1 MPPTPPAGFG
11 QRRPE
16 VSRRLEGRPRPTPA
30 GAAGP
35 VEFTGRRG
43 PLFKLLVKN
52 AVFNLLTLWI
62 YRFWAKTWV
71 RRYFW
76 NNIRIDR
83 DPLEYTG
90 LPSELFFGF
99 LIVLAIL
106 APLGLAYEV
115 VRTVLESASEAA
127 QSAADIAYTLVLLVL
142 IQVAF
147 YRMWRYRLTRTT
159 WRGIRFGLDGSTW
172 RFLGLSVGWT
182 LLSVVT
188 LGMAYPWMRVALMRY
203 RIQHTRF
210 GQTRFGFAG
219 SGKALCG
226 PFLLAFGLPG
236 ALTVAFLAAN
246 PDLVGAVVDSVA
258 AGAESEFADTVAGGA
273 EPEFTD
279 DEVRAPALLSV
290 WLAAPFLYIWYRVRE
305 FRYMVGCTRFADV
318 SFASA
323 ARSARIIWMSVL
335 TVGAIIGLA
344 AAIIGLGAVVAGGVF
359 SLAADSPAGALV
371 VPLAVVL
378 FISLV
383 SVPSYLILR
392 YEIVA
397 HVCRTLEISDMA
409 AFGRVVQSTED
420 VPATGEG
427 LADAFDVGAI

>member
-11 QRRPE
+11 RRRPE
-16 VSRRLEGRPRPTPA
+16 VSRRLAKPA

-35 VEFTGRRG
+35 IEFTGRRG

-52 AVFNLLTLWI
+52 AIFKLLTLWI
-62 YRFWAKTWV
+62 YRFWAKTWI

-76 NNIRIDR
+76 NNIRIDG
-83 DPLEYTG
+83 DPLEYNG
-90 LPSELFFGF
+90 LPSELFIGF
-99 LIVLAIL
+99 LIVLGIL
-106 APLGLAYEV
+106 VPLGMAYEG
-115 VRTVLESASEAA
+115 VRLVLESASEAA
-127 QSAADIAYTLVLLVL
+127 QSAVDIAYSLVMFIL

-188 LGMAYPWMRVALMRY
+188 LGLAYPWMRVALMRY

-210 GQTRFGFAG
+210 GQTRFDFAG

-226 PFLLAFGLPG
+226 PFLLAFGLPV
-236 ALTVAFLAAN
+236 ALTVAFVAAN
-246 PDLVGAVVDSVA
+246 PDLGGGVVDSLA
-258 AGAESEFADTVAGGA
+258 AGA
-273 EPEFTD
+273 EPEFTNV
-279 DEVRAPALLSV
+279 EVRAPALLLV
-290 WLAAPFLYIWYRVRE
+290 WLAVPFLYIWYRVWE
-305 FRYMVGCTRFADV
+305 FRYMVGCTGFADV

-323 ARSARIIWMSVL
+323 ARSAWIIWMSVL
-335 TVGAIIGLA
+335 TVGAIVLPGFVF
-344 AAIIGLGAVVAGGVF
+344 GVVFA
-359 SLAADSPAGALV
+359 LAADGTGFGFIVPLV
-371 VPLAVVL
+371 VVL
-378 FISLV
+378 YIIVAPIL
-383 SVPSYLILR
+383 SYLILR

-409 AFGRVVQSTED
+409 AFDRVVQSTQD

>member
-11 QRRPE
+11 RRRPE
-16 VSRRLEGRPRPTPA
+16 VSRRLAGRPSPAPA

-52 AVFNLLTLWI
+52 AIFKLLTLWI
-62 YRFWAKTWV
+62 YRFWAKTWL

-76 NNIRIDR
+76 NNIRIDG

-90 LPSELFFGF
+90 LPSELFIGF
-99 LIVLAIL
+99 LIVLGIL
-106 APLGLAYEV
+106 VPLGMAYEG
-115 VRTVLESASEAA
+115 VRLVLESASDAA
-127 QSAADIAYTLVLLVL
+127 QSAVDIAYTLVILVL

-172 RFLGLSVGWT
+172 RFLGLSVGWS
-182 LLSVVT
+182 LLTVVT

-210 GQTRFGFAG
+210 GQTRFDFTG
-219 SGKALCG
+219 SGRALFG
-226 PFLLAFGLPG
+226 PFLLAFGLPV
-236 ALTVAFLAAN
+236 ALTLAFLAAN
-246 PDLVGAVVDSVA
+246 PDLG
-258 AGAESEFADTVAGGA
+258 GTVAGAVATGSDV
-273 EPEFTD
+273 EFPD
-279 DEVRAPALLSV
+279 ADFRAPELLTV

-305 FRYMVGCTRFADV
+305 FRYMVGCTGFADV

-335 TVGAIIGLA
+335 TVGAMVGLA
-344 AAIIGLGAVVAGGVF
+344 ALVFGAMFA
-359 SLAADSPAGALV
+359 LAADGFVFGFAG
-371 VPLAVVL
+371 PLAVVL
-378 FISLV
+378 YISVMPIL
-383 SVPSYLILR
+383 SYAILR

-397 HVCRTLEISDMA
+397 HVCRTLKISDMA

>member
-1 MPPTPPAGFG
+1 MPATPPAGFG
-11 QRRPE
+11 RRPPD
-16 VSRRLEGRPRPTPA
+16 VSRRL
-30 GAAGP
+30 AAGP
-35 VEFTGRRG
+35 VEFTGQRG
-43 PLFKLLVKN
+43 PLFGLLVRN

-62 YRFWAKTWV
+62 YRFWAKTWI

-76 NNIRIDR
+76 NNIRING

-90 LPSELFFGF
+90 LPSELFIGF
-99 LIVLAIL
+99 LIVLGIL
-106 APLGLAYEV
+106 VPLGMAYEG
-115 VRTVLESASEAA
+115 VRIVFESASEAA
-127 QSAADIAYTLVLLVL
+127 QSAVDIANVLVLFVL

-172 RFLGLSVGWT
+172 RFLGLSVGWS

-210 GQTRFGFAG
+210 GQTRFDFAG
-219 SGKALCG
+219 SGKALFG
-226 PFLLAFGLPG
+226 PFLLAFGLPVV
-236 ALTVAFLAAN
+236 LTVAFLVAN
-246 PDLVGAVVDSVA
+246 PDIGKAFMGSSATGSGV
-258 AGAESEFADTVAGGA
+258 EFPDAD
-273 EPEFTD
+273 F
-279 DEVRAPALLSV
+279 RAPGLLLV
-290 WLAAPFLYIWYRVRE
+290 WLAVPFLYIWYRVWE
-305 FRYMVGCTRFADV
+305 FRYMVGCTGFADV

-335 TVGAIIGLA
+335 TVGAMIGLA
-344 AAIIGLGAVVAGGVF
+344 ALVFGAVFA
-359 SLAADSPAGALV
+359 LAADGPGFGIM

-378 FISLV
+378 YISLTPV
-383 SVPSYLILR
+383 LSYAILR

-409 AFGRVVQSTED
+409 AFGRVVQSTQD

>member
-1 MPPTPPAGFG
+1 MAPTPPAGFG

-16 VSRRLEGRPRPTPA
+16 VSRRLERRLSPASA

-52 AVFNLLTLWI
+52 AIFKLLTLWI
-62 YRFWAKTWV
+62 YRFWAKTWI

-76 NNIRIDR
+76 NNIRIDG

-90 LPSELFFGF
+90 LPSELFIGF
-99 LIVLAIL
+99 LIIL
-106 APLGLAYEV
+106 GILVPIGMVFEG
-115 VRTVLESASEAA
+115 VRIVLESASDSA
-127 QSAADIAYTLVLLVL
+127 QSAVDITYTLVLFVL

-172 RFLGLSVGWT
+172 HFLGLSIGWT

-188 LGMAYPWMRVALMRY
+188 LGLAYPWMRIALLRY

-210 GQTRFGFAG
+210 GQTRFDFAG
-219 SGKALCG
+219 SGKALFG
-226 PFLLAFGLPG
+226 PYLLAFGLPV
-236 ALTVAFLAAN
+236 ALTVAFLAVN
-246 PDLVGAVVDSVA
+246 PDLGETVVDSLTA
-258 AGAESEFADTVAGGA
+258 GA
-273 EPEFTD
+273 EPEFTNV
-279 DEVRAPALLSV
+279 EVRAPALLSV
-290 WLAAPFLYIWYRVRE
+290 WLAVPFLYIWYRVRE
-305 FRYMVGCTRFADV
+305 FRYMVGCTGFADV

-323 ARSARIIWMSVL
+323 ARSPWIIWVSVL
-335 TVGAIIGLA
+335 TVGAIVLPAFVFG
-344 AAIIGLGAVVAGGVF
+344 VVFA
-359 SLAADSPAGALV
+359 LAADGPGFGFIIPLV
-371 VPLAVVL
+371 VVLYIVVAPIL
-378 FISLV
+378 
-383 SVPSYLILR
+383 SYLILR

-409 AFGRVVQSTED
+409 AFDRVIQSTQE

>member
-1 MPPTPPAGFG
+1 MPITPTAGFG

-16 VSRRLEGRPRPTPA
+16 VSRRLERRQSPGSA

-35 VEFTGRRG
+35 VEFTGQRG

-52 AVFNLLTLWI
+52 AFFNLLTLWI
-62 YRFWAKTWV
+62 YRFWAKTWI

-76 NNIRIDR
+76 NNVRIDG

-90 LPSELFFGF
+90 LPSELFIGF
-99 LIVLAIL
+99 LIIL
-106 APLGLAYEV
+106 GILVPVGMAFEG
-115 VRTVLESASEAA
+115 VRIVLESASDAA
-127 QSAADIAYTLVLLVL
+127 QSAVDIAYSLVIFVL

-172 RFLGLSVGWT
+172 HFLGLSIGWT

-188 LGMAYPWMRVALMRY
+188 LGLAYPWMRIALLRY
-203 RIQHTRF
+203 RIQHMRF
-210 GQTRFGFAG
+210 GQTRFDFAG

-226 PFLLAFGLPG
+226 PFLLAFGLPV
-236 ALTVAFLAAN
+236 ALTVAFVAVN
-246 PDLVGAVVDSVA
+246 PDLGGTVVDSLTA
-258 AGAESEFADTVAGGA
+258 GA
-273 EPEFTD
+273 EPEFTNV
-279 DEVRAPALLSV
+279 EVRAPALLLV
-290 WLAAPFLYIWYRVRE
+290 WLAVPFLYIWYRVWE
-305 FRYMVGCTRFADV
+305 FRYMVGCTGFADV

-323 ARSARIIWMSVL
+323 ARSAWIIWMSVL
-335 TVGAIIGLA
+335 TVGAVIG
-344 AAIIGLGAVVAGGVF
+344 V
-359 SLAADSPAGALV
+359 GALV
-371 VPLAVVL
+371 FGVVFALAAEGPGFGFIIPLVVVL
-378 FISLV
+378 YIIVAPIL
-383 SVPSYLILR
+383 SYVILR

>member
-1 MPPTPPAGFG
+1 MPPVPTAGFGGRRPADANAGSKTSDAGSRMPPAPPAG
-11 QRRPE
+11 
-16 VSRRLEGRPRPTPA
+16 A
-30 GAAGP
+30 GGP
-35 VEFTGRRG
+35 VEFTGQRG

-62 YRFWAKTWV
+62 YRFWAKTWI

-76 NNIRIDR
+76 NNIRING

-90 LPSELFFGF
+90 LPSELFIGF
-99 LIVLAIL
+99 LIVLGIL
-106 APLGLAYEV
+106 VPLGMAYEGL
-115 VRTVLESASEAA
+115 RMVLESASEAA
-127 QSAADIAYTLVLLVL
+127 QSAVGIAYTLVLFIL

-172 RFLGLSVGWT
+172 RFLGLSVGWS

-210 GQTRFGFAG
+210 GQTRFDFAG
-219 SGKALCG
+219 SGRALCG
-226 PFLLAFGLPG
+226 PFLLAFGLPV
-236 ALTVAFLAAN
+236 ALTAAFLAAN
-246 PDLVGAVVDSVA
+246 PDLVGAAVDLV
-258 AGAESEFADTVAGGA
+258 TGA
-273 EPEFTD
+273 EPEFTNV
-279 DEVRAPALLSV
+279 EVRAPALLTV
-290 WLAAPFLYIWYRVRE
+290 WLAVPFLYIWYRVRE
-305 FRYMVGCTRFADV
+305 FRYMVGCTGFADV

-323 ARSARIIWMSVL
+323 ARASRIIWMSVL
-335 TVGAIIGLA
+335 TVGAMIGLA
-344 AAIIGLGAVVAGGVF
+344 VVVFGGMF
-359 SLAADSPAGALV
+359 ALAADGVVSGFV
-371 VPLAVVL
+371 VPLVVVVY
-378 FISLV
+378 ISVTPVL
-383 SVPSYLILR
+383 SYVILR
-392 YEIVA
+392 YEIVS

-409 AFGRVVQSTED
+409 AFGRVVQSTQD

>member
-11 QRRPE
+11 RRRPE
-16 VSRRLEGRPRPTPA
+16 VSRRLAKPA

-35 VEFTGRRG
+35 VEFTGQRG

-62 YRFWAKTWV
+62 YRFWAKTWI

-76 NNIRIDR
+76 NNIRIDG
-83 DPLEYTG
+83 DPLEYNG
-90 LPSELFFGF
+90 LPSELFIGF
-99 LIVLAIL
+99 LIVLGIL
-106 APLGLAYEV
+106 VPLGMAYEG
-115 VRTVLESASEAA
+115 VRLVLESGSEAA
-127 QSAADIAYTLVLLVL
+127 QSAVGIAYTLVMFIL

-188 LGMAYPWMRVALMRY
+188 LGLAYPWMRVALMRY

-210 GQTRFGFAG
+210 GQTRFDFAG
-219 SGKALCG
+219 SGKALFG
-226 PFLLAFGLPG
+226 PFLLAFGLPV
-236 ALTVAFLAAN
+236 ALTVAFVAAN
-246 PDLVGAVVDSVA
+246 PDLGGGVVDSLA
-258 AGAESEFADTVAGGA
+258 AGA
-273 EPEFTD
+273 EPEFTNV
-279 DEVRAPALLSV
+279 EVRAPALLLV
-290 WLAAPFLYIWYRVRE
+290 WLAVPFLYIWYRVWE
-305 FRYMVGCTRFADV
+305 FRYMVGCTGFADV

-323 ARSARIIWMSVL
+323 ARSAWIIWMSVL
-335 TVGAIIGLA
+335 TVGAIVLPGFVF
-344 AAIIGLGAVVAGGVF
+344 GVVFA
-359 SLAADSPAGALV
+359 LAADGTGFWFIVPLV
-371 VPLAVVL
+371 VVL
-378 FISLV
+378 YIIVAPIL
-383 SVPSYLILR
+383 SYLILR

-409 AFGRVVQSTED
+409 AFDRVVQSTQE

>member
-16 VSRRLEGRPRPTPA
+16 VSRRLA

-35 VEFTGRRG
+35 VEFTGQRG
-43 PLFKLLVKN
+43 PLFGLLAKN

-62 YRFWAKTWV
+62 YRFWAKTWI

-76 NNIRIDR
+76 NNIRIDG

-90 LPSELFFGF
+90 LPSELFIGF
-99 LIVLAIL
+99 LIVLGIL
-106 APLGLAYEV
+106 VPLGMAYEG
-115 VRTVLESASEAA
+115 VRMVLESASEAA
-127 QSAADIAYTLVLLVL
+127 QSAVDIAYFLVIFVL

-172 RFLGLSVGWT
+172 RFLGLSVGWS

-188 LGMAYPWMRVALMRY
+188 LGMAYPWMRVALLRY

-210 GQTRFGFAG
+210 GQTRFDFAG
-219 SGKALCG
+219 SGKALFG
-226 PFLLAFGLPG
+226 PFLLAFGLPV

-246 PDLVGAVVDSVA
+246 PDLGRAAVDSLA
-258 AGAESEFADTVAGGA
+258 AGA
-273 EPEFTD
+273 EPEFTNV
-279 DEVRAPALLSV
+279 EVRAPALLTV
-290 WLAAPFLYIWYRVRE
+290 WLAVPFLYIWYRVRE
-305 FRYMVGCTRFADV
+305 FRYMVGCTGFADV

-323 ARSARIIWMSVL
+323 ARSSRIIWMSVL
-335 TVGAIIGLA
+335 TVVAIVGLA
-344 AAIIGLGAVVAGGVF
+344 VVVFGGMF
-359 SLAADSPAGALV
+359 ALAADGPMFGFTVPLV
-371 VPLAVVL
+371 VLL
-378 FISLV
+378 YISVTPIL
-383 SVPSYLILR
+383 SYVILR

-409 AFGRVVQSTED
+409 AFDRVIQSTED

>member
-11 QRRPE
+11 HRRPE
-16 VSRRLEGRPRPTPA
+16 VSRRPAGRPSPTPA

-35 VEFTGRRG
+35 VEFTGQRG

-52 AVFNLLTLWI
+52 AIFHLLTLWI

-90 LPSELFFGF
+90 LPSELFIGF
-99 LIVLAIL
+99 LIVLGIL
-106 APLGLAYEV
+106 VPLGMAYEGV
-115 VRTVLESASEAA
+115 QIVLESAPHTA
-127 QSAADIAYTLVLLVL
+127 QSAADIAYTLVLFVL

-210 GQTRFGFAG
+210 GQTRFDFAG
-219 SGKALCG
+219 SGKALFG
-226 PFLLAFGLPG
+226 PFLLAFGLPV

-246 PDLVGAVVDSVA
+246 PDLVGAVVD
-258 AGAESEFADTVAGGA
+258 FVAGGA
-273 EPEFTD
+273 EPEFTNI
-279 DEVRAPALLSV
+279 EVRAPALLTV
-290 WLAAPFLYIWYRVRE
+290 WLAVPFLYIWYRVRE
-305 FRYMVGCTRFADV
+305 FRYMVGCTGFADV

-335 TVGAIIGLA
+335 TVVAIVGLA
-344 AAIIGLGAVVAGGVF
+344 VVVFGAMFA
-359 SLAADSPAGALV
+359 LAADGPGFGFV
-371 VPLAVVL
+371 VPLVVVIY
-378 FISLV
+378 ISVTPIL
-383 SVPSYLILR
+383 SYVILR

-409 AFGRVVQSTED
+409 AFGRVVQSTQE

>member
-11 QRRPE
+11 RRRPE
-16 VSRRLEGRPRPTPA
+16 VSRRLAKPA

-35 VEFTGRRG
+35 VEFTGQRG

-52 AVFNLLTLWI
+52 AIFKLLTLWI
-62 YRFWAKTWV
+62 YRFWAKTWI

-76 NNIRIDR
+76 NNIRIDG
-83 DPLEYTG
+83 DPLEYNG
-90 LPSELFFGF
+90 LPSELFIGF
-99 LIVLAIL
+99 LIVLGIL
-106 APLGLAYEV
+106 VPLGMAYEG
-115 VRTVLESASEAA
+115 VRLVLESGSEAA
-127 QSAADIAYTLVLLVL
+127 QSAVGIAYTLVMFIL

-172 RFLGLSVGWT
+172 HFLGLSVGWT

-188 LGMAYPWMRVALMRY
+188 LGLAYPWMRVALMRY

-210 GQTRFGFAG
+210 GQTRFDFAG
-219 SGKALCG
+219 SGKALFG
-226 PFLLAFGLPG
+226 PFLLAFGLPV
-236 ALTVAFLAAN
+236 ALTVAFVAAN
-246 PDLVGAVVDSVA
+246 PDLGGGVVDSLA
-258 AGAESEFADTVAGGA
+258 AGA
-273 EPEFTD
+273 EPEFTNV
-279 DEVRAPALLSV
+279 EVRAPALLLV
-290 WLAAPFLYIWYRVRE
+290 WLAVPFLYIWYRVWE
-305 FRYMVGCTRFADV
+305 FRYMVGCTGFADV

-323 ARSARIIWMSVL
+323 ARSAWIIWMSVL
-335 TVGAIIGLA
+335 TVGAIVLPGFVF
-344 AAIIGLGAVVAGGVF
+344 GVVFA
-359 SLAADSPAGALV
+359 LAADGTGFWFIVPLV
-371 VPLAVVL
+371 VVL
-378 FISLV
+378 YIIVAPIL
-383 SVPSYLILR
+383 SYLILR

-409 AFGRVVQSTED
+409 AFDRVVQSTQE

>member
-11 QRRPE
+11 RRRPE
-16 VSRRLEGRPRPTPA
+16 VSRRLAKPA

-35 VEFTGRRG
+35 VAFTGQRG

-52 AVFNLLTLWI
+52 AIFKLLTLWI
-62 YRFWAKTWV
+62 YRFWAKTWI

-76 NNIRIDR
+76 NNIRIDG
-83 DPLEYTG
+83 DPLEYNG
-90 LPSELFFGF
+90 LPSELFIGF
-99 LIVLAIL
+99 LIVLGIL
-106 APLGLAYEV
+106 VPLGMAYEG
-115 VRTVLESASEAA
+115 VRLVLESGSEAA
-127 QSAADIAYTLVLLVL
+127 QSAVGIAYTLVMFIL

-188 LGMAYPWMRVALMRY
+188 LGLAYPWMRVALMRY

-210 GQTRFGFAG
+210 GQTRFDFAG
-219 SGKALCG
+219 SGKALFG
-226 PFLLAFGLPG
+226 PFLLAFGLPV
-236 ALTVAFLAAN
+236 ALTVAFVAAN
-246 PDLVGAVVDSVA
+246 PDLGGGVVDSLA
-258 AGAESEFADTVAGGA
+258 AGA
-273 EPEFTD
+273 EPEFTNV
-279 DEVRAPALLSV
+279 EVRAPALLLV
-290 WLAAPFLYIWYRVRE
+290 WLAVPFLYIWYRVWE
-305 FRYMVGCTRFADV
+305 FRYMVGCTGFADV

-323 ARSARIIWMSVL
+323 ARSAWIIWMSVL
-335 TVGAIIGLA
+335 TVGAIVLPGFVF
-344 AAIIGLGAVVAGGVF
+344 GVVFA
-359 SLAADSPAGALV
+359 LAADGTGFWFIVPLV
-371 VPLAVVL
+371 VVL
-378 FISLV
+378 YIIVAPIL
-383 SVPSYLILR
+383 SYLILR

-409 AFGRVVQSTED
+409 AFDRVVQSTQE

>member
-11 QRRPE
+11 RRRPE
-16 VSRRLEGRPRPTPA
+16 VSRRLAKPA

-35 VEFTGRRG
+35 VEFTGQRG

-52 AVFNLLTLWI
+52 AIFKLLTLWI
-62 YRFWAKTWV
+62 YRFWAKTWI

-76 NNIRIDR
+76 NNIRIDG
-83 DPLEYTG
+83 DPLEYNG
-90 LPSELFFGF
+90 LPSELFIGF
-99 LIVLAIL
+99 LIVLGIL
-106 APLGLAYEV
+106 VPLGMAYEG
-115 VRTVLESASEAA
+115 VRLVLESGSEAA
-127 QSAADIAYTLVLLVL
+127 QSAVGIAYTLVMFIL

-172 RFLGLSVGWT
+172 RFLGLSVGWS

-188 LGMAYPWMRVALMRY
+188 LGLAYPWMRVALMRY

-210 GQTRFGFAG
+210 GQTRFDFAG
-219 SGKALCG
+219 SGKALFG
-226 PFLLAFGLPG
+226 PFLLAFGLPV
-236 ALTVAFLAAN
+236 ALTVAFVAAN
-246 PDLVGAVVDSVA
+246 PDLGGGVVDSLA
-258 AGAESEFADTVAGGA
+258 AGA
-273 EPEFTD
+273 EPEFTNV
-279 DEVRAPALLSV
+279 EVRAPALLLV
-290 WLAAPFLYIWYRVRE
+290 WLAVPFLYIWYRVWE
-305 FRYMVGCTRFADV
+305 FRYMVGCTGFADV

-323 ARSARIIWMSVL
+323 ARSAWIIWMSVL
-335 TVGAIIGLA
+335 TVGAIVLPGFVF
-344 AAIIGLGAVVAGGVF
+344 GVVFA
-359 SLAADSPAGALV
+359 LAADGTGFWFIVPLV
-371 VPLAVVL
+371 VVL
-378 FISLV
+378 YIIVAPIL
-383 SVPSYLILR
+383 SYLILR

-409 AFGRVVQSTED
+409 AFDRVVQSTQE

>member
-1 MPPTPPAGFG
+1 MPPVPTAGFG
-11 QRRPE
+11 RGPPQ
-16 VSRRLEGRPRPTPA
+16 VSRRPAGRRSPPPA

-35 VEFTGRRG
+35 VEFTGQRG
-43 PLFKLLVKN
+43 PLFGLLVKN
-52 AVFNLLTLWI
+52 AFFNVLTLWI
-62 YRFWAKTWV
+62 YRFWAKTWI

-90 LPSELFFGF
+90 LPSELFIGF
-99 LIVLAIL
+99 LIVLGIL
-106 APLGLAYEV
+106 VPLGMAFEG
-115 VRTVLESASEAA
+115 VRMVLESAPHTA
-127 QSAADIAYTLVLLVL
+127 QSAVDIAYFLVLFVL

-172 RFLGLSVGWT
+172 RFLGLSVGWS

-188 LGMAYPWMRVALMRY
+188 LGVAYPWMRIALMRY
-203 RIQHTRF
+203 RIRHTRF
-210 GQTRFGFAG
+210 GQTRFDFAG
-219 SGKALCG
+219 SGRVLCG
-226 PFLLAFGLPG
+226 PFLLAFGLP
-236 ALTVAFLAAN
+236 AVLTVAFLVAN
-246 PDLVGAVVDSVA
+246 PDFDKA
-258 AGAESEFADTVAGGA
+258 
-273 EPEFTD
+273 FTD
-279 DEVRAPALLSV
+279 SSATGADVGFPDAGFRAPELLLV
-290 WLAAPFLYIWYRVRE
+290 WLAVPFLYIWYRIRE
-305 FRYMVGCTRFADV
+305 FRYMVGCTGFADV

-335 TVGAIIGLA
+335 TVGAMIGLA
-344 AAIIGLGAVVAGGVF
+344 ALVFGAMFA
-359 SLAADSPAGALV
+359 LAADGFVFGFAG
-371 VPLAVVL
+371 PLAVVL

-383 SVPSYLILR
+383 SIPSYVILR

>member
-11 QRRPE
+11 RRPPE
-16 VSRRLEGRPRPTPA
+16 VSCRLE
-30 GAAGP
+30 AGP
-35 VEFTGRRG
+35 VAFTGRRG

-52 AVFNLLTLWI
+52 AFFNLLTLWI
-62 YRFWAKTWV
+62 YRFWAKTRV

-76 NNIRIDR
+76 NNIRIYG

-90 LPSELFFGF
+90 LPSELFIGF
-99 LIVLAIL
+99 LIVLGIL
-106 APLGLAYEV
+106 VPLGMAYEG
-115 VRTVLESASEAA
+115 VRMVFESAPHTA
-127 QSAADIAYTLVLLVL
+127 QSAVGIAYFLVLFIL

-172 RFLGLSVGWT
+172 RFLGLSVGWS

-210 GQTRFGFAG
+210 GQTRFNFAG

-226 PFLLAFGLPG
+226 PFLLAFGLPV
-236 ALTVAFLAAN
+236 ALTVAFLVAN
-246 PDLVGAVVDSVA
+246 PDLGGGVVDSLA
-258 AGAESEFADTVAGGA
+258 AGAESEF
-273 EPEFTD
+273 TD
-279 DEVRAPALLSV
+279 VEVRAPALLLV
-290 WLAAPFLYIWYRVRE
+290 WLAVPFLYIWYRVRE
-305 FRYMVGCTRFADV
+305 FRYMVGCTGFADV

-335 TVGAIIGLA
+335 TVGAVIGMLTFA
-344 AAIIGLGAVVAGGVF
+344 FGVMF
-359 SLAADSPAGALV
+359 ALAADGPLFGFM
-371 VPLAVVL
+371 VPLIIVIYIIVTPIL
-378 FISLV
+378 
-383 SVPSYLILR
+383 SYLILR

-397 HVCRTLEISDMA
+397 HVCRTLKISDIA
-409 AFGRVVQSTED
+409 ALDRVVQSTQD

>member
-11 QRRPE
+11 RRRPE
-16 VSRRLEGRPRPTPA
+16 VSRRLAKPA

-35 VEFTGRRG
+35 VEFTGQRG

-52 AVFNLLTLWI
+52 AIFKLLTLWI
-62 YRFWAKTWV
+62 YRFWAKTWI

-76 NNIRIDR
+76 NNIRIDG
-83 DPLEYTG
+83 DPLEYNG
-90 LPSELFFGF
+90 LPSELFIGF
-99 LIVLAIL
+99 LIVLGIL
-106 APLGLAYEV
+106 VPLGMAYEG
-115 VRTVLESASEAA
+115 VRLVLESGSEDA
-127 QSAADIAYTLVLLVL
+127 QSAVGIAYTLVMFIL

-188 LGMAYPWMRVALMRY
+188 LGLAYPWMRVALMRY

-210 GQTRFGFAG
+210 GQTRFDFAG
-219 SGKALCG
+219 SGKALFG
-226 PFLLAFGLPG
+226 PFLLAFGLPV
-236 ALTVAFLAAN
+236 ALTVAFVAAN
-246 PDLVGAVVDSVA
+246 PDLGGGVVDSLA
-258 AGAESEFADTVAGGA
+258 AGA
-273 EPEFTD
+273 EPEFTNV
-279 DEVRAPALLSV
+279 EVRAPALLLV
-290 WLAAPFLYIWYRVRE
+290 WLAVPFLYIWYRVWE
-305 FRYMVGCTRFADV
+305 FRYMVGCTGFADV

-323 ARSARIIWMSVL
+323 ARSAWIIWMSVL
-335 TVGAIIGLA
+335 TVGAIVLPGFVF
-344 AAIIGLGAVVAGGVF
+344 GVVFA
-359 SLAADSPAGALV
+359 LAADGTGFWFIVPLV
-371 VPLAVVL
+371 VVL
-378 FISLV
+378 YIIVAPIL
-383 SVPSYLILR
+383 SYLILR

-409 AFGRVVQSTED
+409 AFDRVIQSTQD

>member
-1 MPPTPPAGFG
+1 MPPVPSAGFG
-11 QRRPE
+11 LRRPE
-16 VSRRLEGRPRPTPA
+16 VSRRPAGRPRPAPA

-210 GQTRFGFAG
+210 GQTRFDFAG
-219 SGKALCG
+219 SGKALFG
-226 PFLLAFGLPG
+226 PFLLAFGLPV

-246 PDLVGAVVDSVA
+246 PDLGGAVADFFA
-258 AGAESEFADTVAGGA
+258 AGT

-279 DEVRAPALLSV
+279 VEVRAPALLSV
-290 WLAAPFLYIWYRVRE
+290 WLAVPFLYIWYRVRE
-305 FRYMVGCTRFADV
+305 FRYMVGCTGFADV

-335 TVGAIIGLA
+335 TVVAIVGLA
-344 AAIIGLGAVVAGGVF
+344 VVVFGAMFA
-359 SLAADSPAGALV
+359 LAADGPVFGFM
-371 VPLAVVL
+371 VPLAIL
-378 FISLV
+378 LYISVTPIL
-383 SVPSYLILR
+383 SYGILR

-409 AFGRVVQSTED
+409 AFGRVVQSTQD

>member
-1 MPPTPPAGFG
+1 MPPVPSAGFG
-11 QRRPE
+11 LRRPE
-16 VSRRLEGRPRPTPA
+16 VSRRPAGRPRPAPA

-172 RFLGLSVGWT
+172 HFLGLSVGWT
-182 LLSVVT
+182 LLTVLT

-219 SGKALCG
+219 SGKALFG
-226 PFLLAFGLPG
+226 PFLLAFGLPVV
-236 ALTVAFLAAN
+236 LTLAFLEAN
-246 PDLVGAVVDSVA
+246 PDLGGAVADLFA
-258 AGAESEFADTVAGGA
+258 AGTV
-273 EPEFTD
+273 PEFH
-279 DEVRAPALLSV
+279 APALPLV

>member
-11 QRRPE
+11 RRRPE
-16 VSRRLEGRPRPTPA
+16 VSRRLAKPA

-35 VEFTGRRG
+35 VEFTGQRG

-52 AVFNLLTLWI
+52 AIFKLLTLWI
-62 YRFWAKTWV
+62 YRFWAKTWI

-76 NNIRIDR
+76 NNIRIDG
-83 DPLEYTG
+83 DPLEYNG
-90 LPSELFFGF
+90 LPSELFIGF
-99 LIVLAIL
+99 LIVLGIL
-106 APLGLAYEV
+106 VPLGMAYEG
-115 VRTVLESASEAA
+115 VRLVLESGSEAA
-127 QSAADIAYTLVLLVL
+127 QSAVGIAYTLVMFIL

-188 LGMAYPWMRVALMRY
+188 LGLAYPWMRVALMRY

-210 GQTRFGFAG
+210 GQTRFDFAG
-219 SGKALCG
+219 SGKALFG
-226 PFLLAFGLPG
+226 PFLLAFGLPV
-236 ALTVAFLAAN
+236 ALTVAFVAAN
-246 PDLVGAVVDSVA
+246 PDLGGGVVDSLA
-258 AGAESEFADTVAGGA
+258 AGA
-273 EPEFTD
+273 EPEFTNV
-279 DEVRAPALLSV
+279 EVRAPALLLV
-290 WLAAPFLYIWYRVRE
+290 WLAVPFLYIWYRVWE
-305 FRYMVGCTRFADV
+305 FRYMVGCTGFADV

-323 ARSARIIWMSVL
+323 ARSAWIIWMSVL
-335 TVGAIIGLA
+335 TVGAIVLPGFVF
-344 AAIIGLGAVVAGGVF
+344 GVVFA
-359 SLAADSPAGALV
+359 LAADGTGFWFIVPLV
-371 VPLAVVL
+371 VVL
-378 FISLV
+378 YIIVAPIL
-383 SVPSYLILR
+383 SYLILR

-409 AFGRVVQSTED
+409 AFDRVVQSTQE

>member
-11 QRRPE
+11 RRRPE
-16 VSRRLEGRPRPTPA
+16 VSRRLAGRPSPAPA

-52 AVFNLLTLWI
+52 AIFKLLTLWI
-62 YRFWAKTWV
+62 YRFWAKTWI

-76 NNIRIDR
+76 NNIRIDG

-90 LPSELFFGF
+90 LPSELFIGF
-99 LIVLAIL
+99 LIVLGIL
-106 APLGLAYEV
+106 VPLGMAYEG
-115 VRTVLESASEAA
+115 VRLVLESASDAA
-127 QSAADIAYTLVLLVL
+127 QSAVDIAYTLVLFVLV
-142 IQVAF
+142 QVAF

-172 RFLGLSVGWT
+172 RFLGLSVGWS

-210 GQTRFGFAG
+210 GQTRFDFAG
-219 SGKALCG
+219 SGKALFG
-226 PFLLAFGLPG
+226 PFLLAFGLPVV
-236 ALTVAFLAAN
+236 LTAAFLGAN
-246 PDLVGAVVDSVA
+246 PDLGGAAV
-258 AGAESEFADTVAGGA
+258 ETVAGGA
-273 EPEFTD
+273 EPEFTNI
-279 DEVRAPALLSV
+279 EVHAPALLLV
-290 WLAAPFLYIWYRVRE
+290 WLAVPFLYIWYRVRE
-305 FRYMVGCTRFADV
+305 FRYMVGCTRFAEV

-335 TVGAIIGLA
+335 TVGAVILPA
-344 AAIIGLGAVVAGGVF
+344 FVFGVIF
-359 SLAADSPAGALV
+359 SLAADGPGFGFMVTLV
-371 VPLAVVL
+371 VVL
-378 FISLV
+378 YIIVTPIL
-383 SVPSYLILR
+383 SYLILR

-409 AFGRVVQSTED
+409 AFGRVVQSTEE

>member
-1 MPPTPPAGFG
+1 MPPTPPVGFARHRPADANAGSKTSDAG
-11 QRRPE
+11 
-16 VSRRLEGRPRPTPA
+16 GRETAATPA

-35 VEFTGRRG
+35 VEFTGQRG
-43 PLFKLLVKN
+43 PLFKLLLKN
-52 AVFNLLTLWI
+52 AFFNVVTLWI

-76 NNIRIDR
+76 NNIRIDG

-90 LPSELFFGF
+90 LPSELFIGF
-99 LIVLAIL
+99 LIVLGIL
-106 APLGLAYEV
+106 VPLGMAYEG
-115 VRTVLESASEAA
+115 VRIVLESASEAA
-127 QSAADIAYTLVLLVL
+127 QSAVYIAYFLVLFVLV
-142 IQVAF
+142 QVAF

-210 GQTRFGFAG
+210 GQTRFDFAG

-226 PFLLAFGLPG
+226 PFLLAFGLPV

-246 PDLVGAVVDSVA
+246 PNLGGAAVDFA
-258 AGAESEFADTVAGGA
+258 AGTV
-273 EPEFTD
+273 PEFTD
-279 DEVRAPALLSV
+279 IEVRAQALLSV
-290 WLAAPFLYIWYRVRE
+290 WLAVPFLYIWYRVRE

-335 TVGAIIGLA
+335 TVGAVIGVGALA
-344 AAIIGLGAVVAGGVF
+344 FGVMF
-359 SLAADSPAGALV
+359 ALAADGPGFGFV
-371 VPLAVVL
+371 VPLVIVL
-378 FISLV
+378 YISVAPIL
-383 SVPSYLILR
+383 SYLILR

-420 VPATGEG
+420 VPSTGEG

>member
-11 QRRPE
+11 RRRPE
-16 VSRRLEGRPRPTPA
+16 VSRRLEGRRSPTPA

-52 AVFNLLTLWI
+52 AIFKLLTLWI
-62 YRFWAKTWV
+62 YRFWAKTWI

-76 NNIRIDR
+76 NNIRIDG

-90 LPSELFFGF
+90 LPSELFIGF
-99 LIVLAIL
+99 LIVLGIL
-106 APLGLAYEV
+106 VPLGMAYEG
-115 VRTVLESASEAA
+115 VRLVLESGSEAA
-127 QSAADIAYTLVLLVL
+127 QSAVGVAYTLVLFVL

-172 RFLGLSVGWT
+172 HFLGLSVGWS

-210 GQTRFGFAG
+210 GQTRFDFAG
-219 SGKALCG
+219 SGKALFG
-226 PFLLAFGLPG
+226 PFLLAFGLPV
-236 ALTVAFLAAN
+236 ALTLAFLAAN
-246 PDLVGAVVDSVA
+246 PDLGGAVVDFFT
-258 AGAESEFADTVAGGA
+258 AGTVPES
-273 EPEFTD
+273 TD
-279 DEVRAPALLSV
+279 IEVRAPALLTV
-290 WLAAPFLYIWYRVRE
+290 WLAVPFLYIWYRVRE
-305 FRYMVGCTRFADV
+305 FRYMVGCTGFADV

-335 TVGAIIGLA
+335 TVGAIVGLA
-344 AAIIGLGAVVAGGVF
+344 VVVFGAMFA
-359 SLAADSPAGALV
+359 LAADGPGFGFMVTLV
-371 VPLAVVL
+371 VVL
-378 FISLV
+378 YIIVTPIL
-383 SVPSYLILR
+383 SYVILR

-409 AFGRVVQSTED
+409 AFGRVVQSTEE

>member
-1 MPPTPPAGFG
+1 MPPTPEAGFG

-16 VSRRLEGRPRPTPA
+16 VSRRLERRQGPGSA

-52 AVFNLLTLWI
+52 AIFKLLTLWI
-62 YRFWAKTWV
+62 YRFWAKTWI

-76 NNIRIDR
+76 NNIRIDG

-90 LPSELFFGF
+90 LPSELFIGF
-99 LIVLAIL
+99 LIIL
-106 APLGLAYEV
+106 GILVPIGMAFEG
-115 VRTVLESASEAA
+115 VRIVLESASDAA
-127 QSAADIAYTLVLLVL
+127 QSAVDITYTLVLFVL

-172 RFLGLSVGWT
+172 RFLGLSIGWT

-188 LGMAYPWMRVALMRY
+188 LGMAYPWMRVALLRY
-203 RIQHTRF
+203 RIEHTRF
-210 GQTRFGFAG
+210 GQTRFDFAG

-226 PFLLAFGLPG
+226 PFLLAFGLPV

-246 PDLVGAVVDSVA
+246 PDLGETVVDSLTA
-258 AGAESEFADTVAGGA
+258 GA
-273 EPEFTD
+273 EPEFTNV
-279 DEVRAPALLSV
+279 EVRAPALLSV
-290 WLAAPFLYIWYRVRE
+290 WLAVPFLYIWYRVWE
-305 FRYMVGCTRFADV
+305 FRYMVGCTGFADV

-323 ARSARIIWMSVL
+323 ARSPWIVWMSVL
-335 TVGAIIGLA
+335 TVGAVIG
-344 AAIIGLGAVVAGGVF
+344 V
-359 SLAADSPAGALV
+359 GALV
-371 VPLAVVL
+371 FGVVFALAAGGPGFGFVVPLMVVL
-378 FISLV
+378 YV
-383 SVPSYLILR
+383 SVAPILSYIILR

-409 AFGRVVQSTED
+409 AFDRVIQSTRD
-420 VPATGEG
+420 VPSTGEG

>member
-11 QRRPE
+11 RRPPE
-16 VSRRLEGRPRPTPA
+16 VSRRLAGRQSPPPA

-52 AVFNLLTLWI
+52 AIFKLLTLWI
-62 YRFWAKTWV
+62 YRFWAKTWI

-76 NNIRIDR
+76 NNIRIDG

-90 LPSELFFGF
+90 LPSELFIGF
-99 LIVLAIL
+99 LIVLGIL
-106 APLGLAYEV
+106 VPLGMAYEG
-115 VRTVLESASEAA
+115 VRLVLESGSEAA
-127 QSAADIAYTLVLLVL
+127 QSAVGVAYTLVLFVL

-172 RFLGLSVGWT
+172 RFLGLSVGWS

-210 GQTRFGFAG
+210 GQTRFDFAG
-219 SGKALCG
+219 SGKALFG
-226 PFLLAFGLPG
+226 PFLLAFGLPVV
-236 ALTVAFLAAN
+236 LTLAFLAAN
-246 PDLVGAVVDSVA
+246 PDLGGAAV
-258 AGAESEFADTVAGGA
+258 ETVAGGA
-273 EPEFTD
+273 EPEFTNI
-279 DEVRAPALLSV
+279 EVHAPALLLV
-290 WLAAPFLYIWYRVRE
+290 WLAVPFLYIWYRVRE
-305 FRYMVGCTRFADV
+305 FRYMVGCTRFAEV

-335 TVGAIIGLA
+335 TVGAVILPGF
-344 AAIIGLGAVVAGGVF
+344 VFGVIF
-359 SLAADSPAGALV
+359 ALAADGPGFGFMVTLV
-371 VPLAVVL
+371 VVL
-378 FISLV
+378 YIIVTPIL
-383 SVPSYLILR
+383 SYLILR

-409 AFGRVVQSTED
+409 AFGRVVQSTEE

>member
-11 QRRPE
+11 RRRPE
-16 VSRRLEGRPRPTPA
+16 VSRRLAGRQSPPPA

-52 AVFNLLTLWI
+52 AIFKLLTLWI
-62 YRFWAKTWV
+62 YRFWAKTWI

-76 NNIRIDR
+76 NNIRIDG

-90 LPSELFFGF
+90 LPSELFIGF
-99 LIVLAIL
+99 LIVLGIL
-106 APLGLAYEV
+106 VPLGMAYEG
-115 VRTVLESASEAA
+115 VRLVLESASDAA
-127 QSAADIAYTLVLLVL
+127 QSAVDIAYTLVLFVLV
-142 IQVAF
+142 QVAF

-172 RFLGLSVGWT
+172 RFLGLSVGWS

-188 LGMAYPWMRVALMRY
+188 LGVAYPWMRVALMRY

-210 GQTRFGFAG
+210 GQTRFDFAG
-219 SGKALCG
+219 SGKALFG
-226 PFLLAFGLPG
+226 PFLLAFGLPVV
-236 ALTVAFLAAN
+236 LTLAFLGAN
-246 PDLVGAVVDSVA
+246 PDLGGAAVDS
-258 AGAESEFADTVAGGA
+258 VAGGA
-273 EPEFTD
+273 EPEFTNI
-279 DEVRAPALLSV
+279 EVHAPALLLV
-290 WLAAPFLYIWYRVRE
+290 WLAVPFLYIWYRVRE
-305 FRYMVGCTRFADV
+305 FRYMVGCTRFAEV

-335 TVGAIIGLA
+335 TVGAVILPA
-344 AAIIGLGAVVAGGVF
+344 FVFGVIF
-359 SLAADSPAGALV
+359 SLAADGPGFGFMVTLV
-371 VPLAVVL
+371 VVL
-378 FISLV
+378 YIIVTPIL
-383 SVPSYLILR
+383 SYLILR

-409 AFGRVVQSTED
+409 AFGRVVQSTEE

>member
-1 MPPTPPAGFG
+1 MPPVPTAGFG
-11 QRRPE
+11 RGTPQ
-16 VSRRLEGRPRPTPA
+16 VSRRLGGRPSPPPA

-35 VEFTGRRG
+35 VEFTGQRG

-62 YRFWAKTWV
+62 YRFWAKTWI

-76 NNIRIDR
+76 NNIRING

-90 LPSELFFGF
+90 LPSELFIGF
-99 LIVLAIL
+99 LIVLGIL
-106 APLGLAYEV
+106 VPLGMAFEG
-115 VRTVLESASEAA
+115 VRMVLESAPHTA
-127 QSAADIAYTLVLLVL
+127 QSAVDIAYILVLFVL

-172 RFLGLSVGWT
+172 RFLGLSVGWS

-188 LGMAYPWMRVALMRY
+188 LGVAYPWMRVALMRY
-203 RIQHTRF
+203 RIRHTRF
-210 GQTRFGFAG
+210 GQTRFDFAG
-219 SGKALCG
+219 SGRALCG
-226 PFLLAFGLPG
+226 PFLLAFGLPV
-236 ALTVAFLAAN
+236 ALTAAFLAAN
-246 PDLVGAVVDSVA
+246 PDLGGAAVDFV
-258 AGAESEFADTVAGGA
+258 TGA
-273 EPEFTD
+273 EPEFTNV
-279 DEVRAPALLSV
+279 EVRAPALLTV
-290 WLAAPFLYIWYRVRE
+290 WLAVPFLYIWYRVWE
-305 FRYMVGCTRFADV
+305 FRYMVGCTGFADV

-323 ARSARIIWMSVL
+323 ARSAWIIWMSVL
-335 TVGAIIGLA
+335 TVGAVIG
-344 AAIIGLGAVVAGGVF
+344 V
-359 SLAADSPAGALV
+359 GALAFGV
-371 VPLAVVL
+371 MFALAPDGPGFGFIVPLVVVL
-378 FISLV
+378 YISVAPILSFV
-383 SVPSYLILR
+383 ILR

>member
-1 MPPTPPAGFG
+1 MPPTSPAAFG

-16 VSRRLEGRPRPTPA
+16 VSRRLAGRPSATPA

-35 VEFTGRRG
+35 VEFTGQRG
-43 PLFKLLVKN
+43 PLLGLLVKN
-52 AVFNLLTLWI
+52 TVFNLLTLWI
-62 YRFWAKTWV
+62 YRFWAKTWI

-76 NNIRIDR
+76 NNIRING

-90 LPSELFFGF
+90 LPSELFIGF
-99 LIVLAIL
+99 LIVLGIL
-106 APLGLAYEV
+106 VPLGMAYEG
-115 VRTVLESASEAA
+115 VRIVLESASETA
-127 QSAADIAYTLVLLVL
+127 QSAVDIAYFLVLFVL

-172 RFLGLSVGWT
+172 RFLGLSVGWS

-210 GQTRFGFAG
+210 GQTRFDFAG

-246 PDLVGAVVDSVA
+246 PDLGGTVVDSMA
-258 AGAESEFADTVAGGA
+258 GA
-273 EPEFTD
+273 EPESTD
-279 DEVRAPALLSV
+279 VEVRAPALLTV
-290 WLAAPFLYIWYRVRE
+290 WLAVPFLYIWYRVRE

-335 TVGAIIGLA
+335 TVGAV
-344 AAIIGLGAVVAGGVF
+344 IGLGALVF
-359 SLAADSPAGALV
+359 GAMFALAADGPVFGIMLPFV
-371 VPLAVVL
+371 VVI
-378 FISLV
+378 FISVTPVL
-383 SVPSYLILR
+383 SYVILR

-409 AFGRVVQSTED
+409 AFGRVVQSTQD
-420 VPATGEG
+420 VPSTGEG

>member
-1 MPPTPPAGFG
+1 MPPTPAAGFG
-11 QRRPE
+11 RRRPE
-16 VSRRLEGRPRPTPA
+16 VSRRLAGRRSPKPA

-35 VEFTGRRG
+35 VEFTGQRG

-52 AVFNLLTLWI
+52 AFFNLLTLWI
-62 YRFWAKTWV
+62 YRFWAKTWI

-76 NNIRIDR
+76 NNIRING

-90 LPSELFFGF
+90 LPSELFIGF
-99 LIVLAIL
+99 LIVLGIL
-106 APLGLAYEV
+106 VPLGMAYEG
-115 VRTVLESASEAA
+115 VRLVLESASEAA
-127 QSAADIAYTLVLLVL
+127 QSAVGIAYPLVLLVL
-142 IQVAF
+142 IQVAI

-182 LLSVVT
+182 LLTVVT

-210 GQTRFGFAG
+210 GQTRFDFAG

-226 PFLLAFGLPG
+226 PFLLAFGLPV

-246 PDLVGAVVDSVA
+246 PDLGGAVMDFVA
-258 AGAESEFADTVAGGA
+258 AGAESEFAD
-273 EPEFTD
+273 
-279 DEVRAPALLSV
+279 DELRAPALLLV
-290 WLAAPFLYIWYRVRE
+290 WLAVPFLYIWYRVRE

-344 AAIIGLGAVVAGGVF
+344 AAIIGLAAVLVAGGVF
-359 SLAADSPAGALV
+359 LLAADTPAWAFV
-371 VPLAVVL
+371 IPLAVVL

-392 YEIVA
+392 YEIVT
-397 HVCRTLEISDMA
+397 HICRTLEISDMA
-409 AFGRVVQSTED
+409 AFGRVVQSTQD

>member
-1 MPPTPPAGFG
+1 MPPAPPAG
-11 QRRPE
+11 
-16 VSRRLEGRPRPTPA
+16 A
-30 GAAGP
+30 GGP
-35 VEFTGRRG
+35 VEFTGQRG
-43 PLFKLLVKN
+43 PLLGRLVKN

-62 YRFWAKTWV
+62 YRFWAKTWI

-76 NNIRIDR
+76 NNIRING

-90 LPSELFFGF
+90 LPSELFIGF
-99 LIVLAIL
+99 LIVLGIL
-106 APLGLAYEV
+106 VPLGMAYEGL
-115 VRTVLESASEAA
+115 RMVLESASEAA
-127 QSAADIAYTLVLLVL
+127 QSAVGIAYTLVLFIL

-172 RFLGLSVGWT
+172 RFLGLSVGWS

-188 LGMAYPWMRVALMRY
+188 LGLAYPWMRVALMRY

-210 GQTRFGFAG
+210 GQTRFDFAG
-219 SGKALCG
+219 SGRALCG
-226 PFLLAFGLPG
+226 PFLLAFGLPV
-236 ALTVAFLAAN
+236 ALTAAFLAAN
-246 PDLVGAVVDSVA
+246 PDLVGAAV
-258 AGAESEFADTVAGGA
+258 DTVAAGA

-279 DEVRAPALLSV
+279 VEVRAPALLTV
-290 WLAAPFLYIWYRVRE
+290 WLAVPFLYIWYRVRE
-305 FRYMVGCTRFADV
+305 FRYMVGCTGFADV

-323 ARSARIIWMSVL
+323 ARASRIIWMSVL
-335 TVGAIIGLA
+335 TVVALIGLA
-344 AAIIGLGAVVAGGVF
+344 VVVFGGMF
-359 SLAADSPAGALV
+359 ALAADGLVFGFAFPLV
-371 VPLAVVL
+371 VVVY
-378 FISLV
+378 ISVTPVL
-383 SVPSYLILR
+383 SYVILR

-409 AFGRVVQSTED
+409 AFGRVVQSTQD

>member
-11 QRRPE
+11 RRRPE
-16 VSRRLEGRPRPTPA
+16 VSRRLAGRPSPAPA
-30 GAAGP
+30 GGAGP

-52 AVFNLLTLWI
+52 AIFKLLTLWI
-62 YRFWAKTWV
+62 YRFWAKTWI

-76 NNIRIDR
+76 NNIRIDG

-90 LPSELFFGF
+90 LPSELFIGF
-99 LIVLAIL
+99 LIVLGIL
-106 APLGLAYEV
+106 VPLGMAYEGL
-115 VRTVLESASEAA
+115 RMVLESASEAA
-127 QSAADIAYTLVLLVL
+127 QSAVGIAYTLVLFIL

-210 GQTRFGFAG
+210 GQTRFDFAG
-219 SGKALCG
+219 SGKALFG
-226 PFLLAFGLPG
+226 PFLLAFGLPV

-246 PDLVGAVVDSVA
+246 PDLGRAAV
-258 AGAESEFADTVAGGA
+258 ETVTAGA
-273 EPEFTD
+273 EPEFTNI
-279 DEVRAPALLSV
+279 EVHAPALLLV
-290 WLAAPFLYIWYRVRE
+290 WLAVPFLYIWYRVRE
-305 FRYMVGCTRFADV
+305 FRYMVGCTGFAEV

-323 ARSARIIWMSVL
+323 AGSARIIWMSVL
-335 TVGAIIGLA
+335 TVVAIVGLA
-344 AAIIGLGAVVAGGVF
+344 VVVFGAMFA
-359 SLAADSPAGALV
+359 LAADGPVFGFMVPLV
-371 VPLAVVL
+371 VVIY
-378 FISLV
+378 ISVTPIL
-383 SVPSYLILR
+383 SYVILR

-409 AFGRVVQSTED
+409 AFGRAVQSTQE

>member
-1 MPPTPPAGFG
+1 MPLIPPAGFG
-11 QRRPE
+11 RRRPADAG
-16 VSRRLEGRPRPTPA
+16 SKASGAGSAGTAAAPA

-43 PLFKLLVKN
+43 PLFKRLVKN

-62 YRFWAKTWV
+62 YRFWAKTWI

-76 NNIRIDR
+76 NNIRING

-90 LPSELFFGF
+90 LPSELFIGF

-106 APLGLAYEV
+106 VPLGLAYEGA
-115 VRTVLESASEAA
+115 RMVLESASEDARRMV
-127 QSAADIAYTLVLLVL
+127 DIAYFLVLFVL

-159 WRGIRFGLDGSTW
+159 WRGIRFGLDGSTR
-172 RFLGLSVGWT
+172 RFLGLSVAWSFFT
-182 LLSVVT
+182 VVT

-210 GQTRFGFAG
+210 GQTRFDFAG
-219 SGKALCG
+219 SGKALFG
-226 PFLLAFGLPG
+226 PFLLAFGLPVV
-236 ALTVAFLAAN
+236 LTVAFLAAN
-246 PDLVGAVVDSVA
+246 PDLGGGVVAFVGA
-258 AGAESEFADTVAGGA
+258 GAQ
-273 EPEFTD
+273 PEFPD
-279 DEVRAPALLSV
+279 GEFRAPALLLV
-290 WLAAPFLYIWYRVRE
+290 WLAVPFLYIWYRVWE
-305 FRYMVGCTRFADV
+305 FRYMVGCTGFADV

-323 ARSARIIWMSVL
+323 AGSARIIWMSVL
-335 TVGAIIGLA
+335 TVGAMIGLA
-344 AAIIGLGAVVAGGVF
+344 AAIIGLVAVVAGGVF
-359 SLAADSPAGALV
+359 STAADSSPAAAFG

-378 FISLV
+378 VIIVMPIL
-383 SVPSYLILR
+383 SYLILR

-409 AFGRVVQSTED
+409 AFGRVVQSTKD

>member
-11 QRRPE
+11 RRRPE
-16 VSRRLEGRPRPTPA
+16 VSRRLAGRPSPAPA

-52 AVFNLLTLWI
+52 AIFNLLTLWI
-62 YRFWAKTWV
+62 YRFWAKTWI

-76 NNIRIDR
+76 NNIRIDG

-90 LPSELFFGF
+90 LPSELFIGF
-99 LIVLAIL
+99 LIVLGIL
-106 APLGLAYEV
+106 VPLGMAYEG
-115 VRTVLESASEAA
+115 VRLVLESASEAA
-127 QSAADIAYTLVLLVL
+127 QSAVDIAYTLVLFVL

-172 RFLGLSVGWT
+172 RFLGLSIGWT

-210 GQTRFGFAG
+210 GQTRFDFAG
-219 SGKALCG
+219 SGKALFG
-226 PFLLAFGLPG
+226 PFLLAFGLPVV
-236 ALTVAFLAAN
+236 LTLAFLGAN
-246 PDLVGAVVDSVA
+246 PDLGGAAV
-258 AGAESEFADTVAGGA
+258 ETVAGGA
-273 EPEFTD
+273 EPEFTNI
-279 DEVRAPALLSV
+279 EVHAPALLLV
-290 WLAAPFLYIWYRVRE
+290 WLAVPFLYIWYRVRE
-305 FRYMVGCTRFADV
+305 FRYMVGCTRFAEV

-335 TVGAIIGLA
+335 TVGAVILPA
-344 AAIIGLGAVVAGGVF
+344 FVFGVIF
-359 SLAADSPAGALV
+359 ALAADGPGFGFMVTLV
-371 VPLAVVL
+371 VVL
-378 FISLV
+378 YIIVTPIL
-383 SVPSYLILR
+383 SYVILR

-409 AFGRVVQSTED
+409 AFGRVVQSTEE

>member
-16 VSRRLEGRPRPTPA
+16 VSRRLA
-30 GAAGP
+30 GPP
-35 VEFTGRRG
+35 VEFTGQRG
-43 PLFKLLVKN
+43 PLFKLLAKN

-62 YRFWAKTWV
+62 YRFWAKTWI

-76 NNIRIDR
+76 NNIRIDG

-90 LPSELFFGF
+90 LPSELFIGF
-99 LIVLAIL
+99 LIVLGIL
-106 APLGLAYEV
+106 VPLGMAYEG
-115 VRTVLESASEAA
+115 VRMVLESASEAA
-127 QSAADIAYTLVLLVL
+127 QSAVDIAYFLVIFVL

-172 RFLGLSVGWT
+172 RFLGLSVGWS

-188 LGMAYPWMRVALMRY
+188 LGMAYPWMRVALLRY

-210 GQTRFGFAG
+210 GQTRFDFAG
-219 SGKALCG
+219 SGKALFG
-226 PFLLAFGLPG
+226 PFLLAFGLPV

-246 PDLVGAVVDSVA
+246 PDLGRAAVDSLA
-258 AGAESEFADTVAGGA
+258 AGA
-273 EPEFTD
+273 EPEFTNV
-279 DEVRAPALLSV
+279 EVRAPALLTV
-290 WLAAPFLYIWYRVRE
+290 WLAVPFLYIWYRVRE
-305 FRYMVGCTRFADV
+305 FRYMVGCTGFADV

-323 ARSARIIWMSVL
+323 ARSSRIIWMSVL
-335 TVGAIIGLA
+335 TVVAIVGLA
-344 AAIIGLGAVVAGGVF
+344 VVVFGGMF
-359 SLAADSPAGALV
+359 ALAADGPMFGFTVPLV
-371 VPLAVVL
+371 VLL
-378 FISLV
+378 YISVTPIL
-383 SVPSYLILR
+383 SYVILR

-409 AFGRVVQSTED
+409 AFDRVIQSTQD